1 MAQIEGLDLV
11 HQNHVTKSAA
21 KCRYHE
27 NFRFEGPSPPPKC
40 KLDCPAPTLP
50 TTTTYKPDF
59 YYWTWTGSEPLSPK
73 GGSPTIA
80 VGGTVKISEV
90 CNPDFVDPD
99 GDNCL
104 VQQQGDFCTIGS
116 EYAMW
121 QEDLI
126 FYGNY
131 DPTEQTFQTGLNCPE
146 CGCTDTYIKPLTDFQ
161 GPSLGRSGK
170 KDKRKLV

>member
-1 MAQIEGLDLV
+1 MKARWPKWED
-11 HQNHVTKSAA
+11 
-21 KCRYHE
+21 
-27 NFRFEGPSPPPKC
+27 RFNA

-50 TTTTYKPDF
+50 PTTSSKPDF
-59 YYWTWTGSEPLSPK
+59 YFWTWTGSEPLIPE
-73 GGSPTIA
+73 GGSPPIA
-80 VGGTVKISEV
+80 VGETVKISEV

-104 VQQQGDFCTIGS
+104 IYQQSGFCIGS
-116 EYAMW
+116 APFW
-121 QEDLI
+121 QEDFI
-126 FYGNY
+126 YYGNY

-161 GPSLGRSGK
+161 GPSLERSAK